1 MSEVWITEPLSDSHW
16 AHLIGEFQMPLHPQ
30 CQAIVEAV
38 ADNPEG
44 SPFTADE
51 PADARARY
59 VASNA
64 IYAPDTP
71 SLAKISDFAIT
82 GPADDI
88 LVRLY
93 NPSASDDKELP
104 IMVFV
109 HGGGWVF
116 GDLESHDHVCRAL
129 AHEAGCLVL
138 AVDYRLAPE
147 YPFPAGL
154 EDCMAVLAWV
164 SGNAASLGAD
174 SEKLAIGGDSA
185 GGNLSAVM
193 AQEAQKNG
201 GPNIAFQLLLYPATD
216 FLADNNSLRD
226 NAEGYLLTKEAI
238 TRFADL
244 YLRDGQDRRDPR
256 ISPIYGDLAGL
267 PPAHVITAEFD
278 PLRDEGATYAEAMKS
293 AGVDVTYAMYPGM
306 VHGFMR
312 MGAIVDNAQDA
323 IRESAVRL
331 KQVLSYERP

>member
-1 MSEVWITEPLSDSHW
+1 
-16 AHLIGEFQMPLHPQ
+16 MPLHPQ
-30 CQAIVEAV
+30 CQTIVDAV
-38 ADNPEG
+38 AANPEG
-44 SPFTADE
+44 SPFTANE
-51 PADARARY
+51 PAAARARY

-64 IYAPDTP
+64 VYAPDTP
-71 SLAKISDFAIT
+71 SLAQIRDFAIT
-82 GPADDI
+82 GPAGNI
-88 LVRLY
+88 PVRLY
-93 NPSASDDKELP
+93 IPWVLDDKALP

-129 AHEAGCLVL
+129 AHEAGCLLL

-147 YPFPAGL
+147 DPFPAGL

-238 TRFADL
+238 ARFADL
-244 YLRDGQDRRDPR
+244 YIGDHQNRRDPR
-256 ISPIYGDLAGL
+256 ISPVYGDLAGL

-278 PLRDEGATYAEAMKS
+278 PLRDEGAAYAEAMKS
-293 AGVDVTYAMYPGM
+293 AGVDVTCAMYPGM

-323 IRESAVRL
+323 IRESAIRM
-331 KQVLSYERP
+331 KQVLGLERP